1 MKTRFFFLAIA
12 IIALSLGSGCTGTG
26 RLTDGERLYTGAK
39 IKISKLNKNWD
50 TKILKAD
57 LKNAVILPRPNKKI
71 LWMRPR
77 LVLHYMFKNSRE
89 NSIGTFIANRMGQAP
104 VLYEPKT
111 AARQRELLEERA
123 GNDGYFKVSI
133 ESKEKLGKRKAKII
147 HHVLVQAPRKK
158 IGTVT
163 FPSDT
168 SVLSRRISDMRPQ
181 SLVNPGAFYHLEELI
196 AERQRLSDTLRNH
209 GWYYFSPDNL
219 LFQAD
224 TFQASGDVDL
234 RLRIK
239 KETGAR
245 ERQQY
250 RIASVTVYPDYDL
263 AKQTGPKQQASD
275 TLHFNCLTYVYHHL
289 YTKPSVLNRQIMLEC
304 GQYYAN
310 KFYQATVF
318 RLLNLNIYK
327 FINIRFDVS
336 PLSDTLLDAHVYLT
350 PFRPERIEGNLSG
363 VFSTG
368 FYAGGRTGIAYT
380 NRNTFGGAEA
390 LRISLNGAY
399 LRTNKD
405 NFDFKD
411 FIVSD
416 ASARL
421 TLPRLLFL
429 KTRNEQSFSSTQFNV
444 RHESNWFKYDLPELG
459 LFRLS
464 FQRLQG
470 EAGYLWRK
478 NSRSTVVHEF
488 NPLNLGTQFS
498 TVNNATI
505 RQKLIEGIPADT
517 TGTLRSLLTFLEFKP
532 NYTFTVDQRMEPAM
546 RLTRYFRLH
555 FAGQASGYTKN
566 KYLPADFKLA
576 SPLNLFVETDYRQ
589 YQKTHGRNVLA
600 ARLAVGAGIP
610 LRANGNIAL
619 LDRYVIGGA
628 SSVRAFAPR
637 TVGPGA
643 TSRDN
648 SSSALTVGNY
658 TGNILVESSIEYRMP
673 LGRYPELAIFMD
685 AGNIWLSS
693 GDDATAA
700 SQFRVRSFYRELAL
714 GTGLGLRVNLGF
726 FIVRLDV
733 AFPLSKPF
741 LPVGERWVGNDLH
754 FGKGSWRKENL
765 NWNFSFGYPF

>member
-1 MKTRFFFLAIA
+1 MKTRFFFLAITF
-12 IIALSLGSGCTGTG
+12 IALSLGSGCTGTG
-26 RLTDGERLYTGAK
+26 RLADGERLYTGAK

-123 GNDGYFKVSI
+123 GNDGFFMVRI
-133 ESKEKLGKRKAKII
+133 ESKEKLGKHKAQII
-147 HHVLVQAPRKK
+147 HQVLVQAPREK

-163 FPSDT
+163 FPSDS
-168 SVLSRRISDMRPQ
+168 SVLSRRIADMRPQ

-219 LFQAD
+219 LFEAD
-224 TFQASGDVDL
+224 TFQASGDVNL
-234 RLRIK
+234 KLRIK

-263 AKQTGPKQQASD
+263 AKQTGPKQEPSD
-275 TLHFNCLTYVYHHL
+275 TLRFKCLTYVYHHL
-289 YTKPSVLNRQIMLEC
+289 YTKTSVLNRQILLEC
-304 GQYYAN
+304 GKYYAN
-310 KFYQATVF
+310 KSYQATIF

-368 FYAGGRTGIAYT
+368 FYAGARTGIAYSH
-380 NRNTFGGAEA
+380 RNTFGGAEA

-429 KTRNEQSFSSTQFNV
+429 KTRNPQSFSSTQFNV

-546 RLTRYFRLH
+546 RLTRYFRLR

-576 SPLNLFVETDYRQ
+576 SPLNFFVETDYRQ

-600 ARLAVGAGIP
+600 ARLAIGAGLP

-628 SSVRAFAPR
+628 ASVRAFAPR

-643 TSRDN
+643 TSRDS
-648 SSSALTVGNY
+648 SSSALTVGNF